1 MAYSMIRLRQL
12 QALEFVLSSRTMTV
26 AAELFG
32 VTQPAMSRLISQ
44 LEEEVGCQLLRR
56 ERGRFRLTAE
66 GARFYDEAEKVL
78 IATRRLNGVAE
89 SLRKDTKGSVRIVSM
104 HGLINNLIHRTL
116 ASFSTEHPNVRISI
130 DTLNRARLEEVI
142 QEMQFDI
149 AFATLPVRAPASLT
163 IDSLAALPAICIVP
177 ARHPLARKKIIEA
190 HQLEG
195 VPFISER
202 QETLL
207 RSRVDAVFDKLNI
220 HRSMQFECHNTET
233 ICDMVAAGMG
243 VSIVHPFIK
252 TSRDHAYV
260 ERPFQPNILLE
271 YAMITAPKGRISRH
285 AELLAR
291 RVLAE
296 AKDLGRAPR
305 R

>member
-1 MAYSMIRLRQL
+1 MIRLRQL

-32 VTQPAMSRLISQ
+32 VTQPAMSRLITQ
-44 LEEEVGCQLLRR
+44 LEDEVGCKLLRR

-78 IATRRLNGVAE
+78 VATRRLNGVAE
-89 SLRKDTKGSVRIVSM
+89 NLRQDTKGSIRIVSM

-116 ASFSTEHPNVRISI
+116 ARFSSDFPNVKIAI

-142 QEMQFDI
+142 QEMQFDL
-149 AFATLPVRAPASLT
+149 AFATLPIKATAAST
-163 IDSLAALPAICIVP
+163 IDSIAALPAVCIVP
-177 ARHPLARKKIIEA
+177 ARHALARGDVVEA

-207 RSRVDAVFDKLNI
+207 RSRVDGVFAKLGVQ
-220 HRSMQFECHNTET
+220 RLMQFECHNTEA
-233 ICDMVAAGMG
+233 ICDMVGAGMG

-252 TSRDHAYV
+252 ETGDGLYV
-260 ERPFQPNILLE
+260 RREFRPRIMME
-271 YAMITAPKGRISRH
+271 YAMIGAPRGRISRY
-285 AELLAR
+285 AESLAG
-291 RVLAE
+291 RVRA
-296 AKDLGRAPR
+296 AAGDLGGGLL
-305 R
+305 